1 MNRVIWAAEWMEKTD
16 GVHVFLERRAS
27 DLFGS
32 VVDAEIDHLHAGI
45 SQRPGDDLNPTVMTI
60 ETDLGN

>member
-1 MNRVIWAAEWMEKTD
+1 MERPMASTSSWSA
-16 GVHVFLERRAS
+16 GAS

-32 VVDAEIDHLHAGI
+32 VVDTEIDHLHAGI
-45 SQRPGDDLNPTVMTI
+45 SQRRSDDLNPTVMTI